1 MDFCREGG
9 TRDRWGNSQGPCCAA
24 GAGWGGGPVS
34 RPNRGCPSV
43 SSVVWP
49 GHLSSQPNTRE
60 TKDGKLESLCRK
72 GHLVGPWEQ
81 REGPDSEP
89 HLRCMGKW
97 RVLKVAVFWGG
108 QVKLLLVSLNYPDFD
123 RCRLGG
129 GLETSRSSALGRQ
142 SDVGTVL
149 PRNFACHAVTRGAEM
164 WPTAQVLPSI
174 PCPFCSRVLI
184 SPVSKFRDLQLL
196 RSPRP

>member
-1 MDFCREGG
+1 MGELTGSLLCSRGG
-9 TRDRWGNSQGPCCAA
+9 V
-24 GAGWGGGPVS
+24 GG
-34 RPNRGCPSV
+34 RPGQSAEPGMSICVER
-43 SSVVWP
+43 VWL

-184 SPVSKFRDLQLL
+184 SPVSKFRDLRLL